1 MPDFN
6 PFSDEGKEWLE
17 THMVEYQYDSIENIG
32 GGLTRTH
39 SSKIN
44 NLKVVKEKKEIEN
57 TNQEPKTE
65 RKLNYNMN

>member
-1 MPDFN
+1 
-6 PFSDEGKEWLE
+6 
-17 THMVEYQYDSIENIG
+17 MVEYQYNSIENIG

>member
-17 THMVEYQYDSIENIG
+17 THMVEDQYDSIENIG
-32 GGLTRTH
+32 GSLTRTH
-39 SSKIN
+39 SSKRN
-44 NLKVVKEKKEIEN
+44 NLKVTKEKKKIEN

-65 RKLNYNMN
+65 RKEN